1 MWCLRR
7 GVGARQP
14 DVSCTVRSPESN
26 GLSDNRTSG
35 CLAPTFALRLRPYS
49 RRAAPRQ
56 PFVLSLSKDEQR
68 QHPFHSHYGLT
79 PVSLASFSALNS
91 ASDVYHFDARAR
103 GVLRLQAADALDL
116 ER

>member
-1 MWCLRR
+1 
-7 GVGARQP
+7 
-14 DVSCTVRSPESN
+14 N
-26 GLSDNRTSG
+26 GPSHNRTNG
-35 CLAPTFALRLRPYS
+35 CLAPTFALRLRPYA

-91 ASDVYHFDARAR
+91 ASDVYHLMRVRVASFVSRLPRARASSGDR
-103 GVLRLQAADALDL
+103 KSTRL
-116 ER
+116 